1 MQTFWQKLENM
12 ARHWWHS
19 ANEIHIN
26 ERSLAELQ

>member
-26 ERSLAELQ
+26 ERSLAEL